1 MDTKRRILFFFCGL
15 MAATLLWAGAP
26 NGQSF
31 ERSPQW
37 GGFSGE
43 ISSPHPAAAEEG
55 ALAATFVGPKPPS
68 PSRLEASGALG
79 LLAGGPIQVLL
90 AMADDGAGEPLRSQ
104 LLSYPDVGAV
114 DVFDT
119 RSATPALLDLQPYH
133 VVVVWTNYPPA
144 DGAALGNA
152 LADYVDGG
160 GRVILAVFSCDSYW
174 GISGRIMTDGYSPFL
189 PGGASYSSH
198 SLGVFNAS
206 HPIMSGVTAA
216 SDFYGTVTTLAS
228 GATLVA
234 SWDDGLPFVAT
245 KGCVVGINSYPGVYY
260 AYSGDVP
267 LIFHNAVSF
276 LYSSPTC
283 TPFTPDVTFLD
294 DLGRAELCIQRSN
307 GAYQWT
313 NRDGSTYQG
322 TLVVANGG
330 TAFWT
335 NPGDPTYIYATYDT
349 RRKRARAYFSNSEDG
364 NYNSLSDRNTTN
376 NPACGSLGGEPLT
389 APPQR

>member
-1 MDTKRRILFFFCGL
+1 
-15 MAATLLWAGAP
+15 
-26 NGQSF
+26 
-31 ERSPQW
+31 
-37 GGFSGE
+37 
-43 ISSPHPAAAEEG
+43 
-55 ALAATFVGPKPPS
+55 
-68 PSRLEASGALG
+68 
-79 LLAGGPIQVLL
+79 
-90 AMADDGAGEPLRSQ
+90 MADDGAGEPLRSQ
-104 LLSYPDVGAV
+104 LLAYSDVGVV

-119 RSATPALLDLQPYH
+119 RSATPTLPDLQPYH
-133 VVVVWTNYPPA
+133 VVVVWTNYQPA
-144 DGAALGNA
+144 DGAALGNV

-160 GRVILAVFSCDSYW
+160 GRVILATFAFNFYW
-174 GISGRIMTDGYSPFL
+174 GISGRFMTDGYSPFP
-189 PGGASYSSH
+189 PGEISYFNH
-198 SLGVFNAS
+198 SLGVFDAS

-216 SDFYGTVTTLAS
+216 SEFYGAITTLDP

-267 LIFHNAVSF
+267 QIFHNAVSF

-294 DLGRAELCIQRSN
+294 DLGRSELCIQRSN

-313 NRDGSTYQG
+313 NRDGSTYRG

-335 NPGDPTYIYATYDT
+335 NPEDPTYIYATYDA

-376 NPACGSLGGEPLT
+376 NPACGSLVGLPT
-389 APPQR
+389 IAPPQR